1 MKCRFCNNDFYIRRE
16 LHELFSNKKLY
27 ICDSCYQRYPI
38 DLDILEFPLDDYHC
52 VILSMFKKNYY
63 IDYDYFI
70 DEYSKIYQSLI
81 LRNGYMVL
89 FFDVFTLNDY
99 TIEMVDIYSKLLEK
113 NIYVLCFHLR
123 N

>member
-38 DLDILEFPLDDYHC
+38 DLDILEFPLNDYHC

-70 DEYSKIYQSLI
+70 DEYSKIFQSLM

-89 FFDVFTLNDY
+89 FFEIFTLNDF
-99 TIEMVDIYSKLLEK
+99 TVEMLDLYSKLLEK
-113 NIYVLCFHLR
+113 NIYIFCFNLR